1 MEVTIATIV
10 VGTTREGEIV
20 VDTITRTAGAATR
33 ITLQEGKIWTQTLPS
48 AKLDIQREKKEF
60 NIGQNKLKTR
70 QNIKMKIYDVLN
82 VVRYGGGG
90 SGDRYNNFGDGD
102 RHQRQG
108 SAPPNSGGR
117 WDNLE
122 EDRSF
127 SARRG
132 GGQQDGG
139 DWGNN
144 NRWDNRTDN
153 NAGGK
158 YPQETTKENWTIPLP
173 PNPRLEE

>member
-1 MEVTIATIV
+1 MIV
-10 VGTTREGEIV
+10 
-20 VDTITRTAGAATR
+20 
-33 ITLQEGKIWTQTLPS
+33 
-48 AKLDIQREKKEF
+48 
-60 NIGQNKLKTR
+60 
-70 QNIKMKIYDVLN
+70 

-90 SGDRYNNFGDGD
+90 GGDRYNNFGDGD
-102 RHQRQG
+102 RYQRQG
-108 SAPPNSGGR
+108 SAPPNAGGR
-117 WDNLE
+117 WDNLD

-158 YPQETTKENWTIPLP
+158 YPQETTKENWTVPLP
-173 PNPRLEE
+173 ANQRLEEWVHWTENRGGGSLQGFFIQRIGEGVLTGVFYLVNPLLRKRGKLSSEEDHLFHLKKRGGGSLGDNDVFHVVL